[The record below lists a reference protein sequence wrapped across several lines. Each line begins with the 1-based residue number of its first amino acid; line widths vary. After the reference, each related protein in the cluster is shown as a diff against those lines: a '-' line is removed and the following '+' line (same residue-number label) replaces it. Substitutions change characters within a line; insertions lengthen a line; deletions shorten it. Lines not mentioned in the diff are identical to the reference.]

1 MKKAMTALSRLRNN
15 CRVVAATLL
24 AAGAIGGWAMS
35 NILAAHASSV
45 DGGYGFARKGD
56 LRTYEDLKYSLVGSY
71 AVTATDT
78 EGRPHY
84 GGPKVVA
91 ISLAPSGAVELD
103 WGNGKQVGVGQ
114 LVGNSLAVASVT
126 DGRTSILMM
135 TINADGSLSGTWSRR
150 TDRGYKGTESWKKI

>member
-1 MKKAMTALSRLRNN
+1 MKKAMTALSRLKTN
-15 CRVVAATLL
+15 CRVVAAILL
-24 AAGAIGGWAMS
+24 TVGAIGGWAMS
-35 NILAAHASSV
+35 NILAAHASGV
-45 DGGYGFARKGD
+45 EGGYLARKGD

-71 AVTATDT
+71 AVSATDT

-114 LVGNSLAVASVT
+114 LVGNTLAVASVT

-135 TINADGSLSGTWSRR
+135 TVNADGSLAGPWSRR
-150 TDRGYKGTESWKKI
+150 TDRGYKGTESWKRI